1 MITKVITGI
10 TIPALAALIL
20 WLTAAPTWMWIV
32 LAVLVL
38 VDVAIVARAARIDST
53 KAGGH

>member
-32 LAVLVL
+32 LAVFVVIDAGL
-38 VDVAIVARAARIDST
+38 IARAARID
-53 KAGGH
+53 AGQ